1 MNIQKEIVE
10 KYGKRIKEIYNEE
23 YDDTVVRISNMVKE
37 FRSLYGEGDYS
48 IYTVAGRT
56 EICGNHTDHN
66 YGMVACASINLD
78 VIAIVKKT
86 DDMLIRVKSEGYPE
100 FTCDVRKE
108 DVDEKLFGDSESI
121 ARGVCMGLKNRGY
134 KYGGFYAYTQSKILK
149 GSGLSSSA
157 AFEDLIGTIE
167 NYIYNEGKI
176 DVITL
181 SQISQYAENVYF
193 GKPCGLMDQIACS
206 LGGFAHIDFE
216 NKNEPKV
223 NKYDFSPEDHKYSLY
238 IVDTGGS
245 HVNLT
250 DDYAS
255 VPNEMK
261 SVAKLFGKEVLRGLK
276 EEDLIE
282 KAIEIRTKCGDRAF
296 LRSLH
301 FIRENQR
308 VEKLITYLKNDD
320 IDGFLS
326 IISESGRSSNELLQ
340 NLYSVKSPNEQGI
353 PLACALTET
362 ILKGKGAWRVHGG
375 GFAGTMQAFV
385 PFEKEQ
391 EFKKV
396 MQKVF
401 GEKSVT
407 KLKIRKYGQAKIGWK
422 YIHLLQV
429 QKEIHF

>member
-1 MNIQKEIVE
+1 MDIQKEIE
-10 KYGKRIKEIYNEE
+10 AKCIDRIKEIYGDEYNE
-23 YDDTVVRISNMVKE
+23 TILRISKMVKE
-37 FRSLYGEGDYS
+37 FYSLYGECDYS
-48 IYTVAGRT
+48 IYTVSGRT

-78 VIAIVKKT
+78 VIAIVKQT
-86 DDMLIRVKSEGYPE
+86 DDMIIRVKSEGYPE
-100 FTCDVRKE
+100 FSCDLRKE
-108 DVDEKLFGDSESI
+108 EVNPSLFGDSESI
-121 ARGVCMGLKNRGY
+121 ARGVCMGLKNRGF
-134 KYGGFYAYTQSKILK
+134 KYGGFCAYTESKILK

-167 NYIYNEGKI
+167 NYIYNEGKV

-181 SQISQYAENVYF
+181 SQVSQYAENVYF

-216 NKNEPKV
+216 DKENPRV
-223 NKYDFSPEDHKYSLY
+223 NKYDFSPEAHGYSLY

-261 SVAKLFGKEVLRGLK
+261 SVAKLFGKQVLRGLK

-282 KAIEIRTKCGDRAF
+282 KAIEIREKCGDRAF

-308 VEKLITYLKNDD
+308 VEKLMKYLKNDD

-326 IISESGRSSNELLQ
+326 IINESGKSSNELLQ

-353 PLACALTET
+353 PLACAITET

-385 PFEKEQ
+385 PFDKEE
-391 EFKKV
+391 EFKNIMK
-396 MQKVF
+396 KVF

-407 KLKIRKYGQAKIGWK
+407 KLKIRKYGQAKIK
-422 YIHLLQV
+422 
-429 QKEIHF
+429 